1 MATLKGGSVKHI
13 AGASDPSSV
22 ATSSVDGRVPAE
34 HAVRPA
40 DPEVAGAAHG
50 EGLDRGQLV
59 AVVGA
64 VAGEAERFAAR
75 EQLAEVLLEAGVG
88 EVEVQGEQLVE
99 LGDQEADRPSPTPRP
114 SGCP

>member
-1 MATLKGGSVKHI
+1 M
-13 AGASDPSSV
+13 
-22 ATSSVDGRVPAE
+22 
-34 HAVRPA
+34 RPA

-50 EGLDRGQLV
+50 EGLDGGQLV

-75 EQLAEVLLEAGVG
+75 EHLVEVLLEAGVG
-88 EVEVQGEQLVE
+88 EVEVEGEQLVE
-99 LGDQEADRPSPTPRP
+99 LGDQERSRPSPTPRR